1 MVNFRT
7 SRGWIGPALRASL
20 AMAALALVGCNSAPK
35 DSYKE
40 QPVEFLYNAA
50 IDQMEQK
57 NWSVAARIFDEVE
70 RQHPYSIWA
79 TKAQLMQTYVDY
91 ENNHYDEAITAA
103 DRYIQLHPG
112 NHDTPYAYYIK
123 AVSYYEQIVDVQRDQ
138 KNTANA
144 AKALQEVVTR
154 YPDSKYARDA
164 RLKLD
169 LTKDHLAGK
178 EMEIGRYYE
187 RQGLYIAAIN
197 RYQTVIKNY
206 QSTTHVPEALERLVE
221 CYSAVGLPEEAQRNA
236 AVLGY
241 NFPNN
246 EWYEDSYT
254 LMKGE
259 RAAPVENPS
268 WIGRIVNSITPF

>member
-1 MVNFRT
+1 MVTFRI
-7 SRGWIGPALRASL
+7 SRGLG
-20 AMAALALVGCNSAPK
+20 ALVLVACFGLAGCNSTSK
-35 DSYKE
+35 DTYKE
-40 QPVEFLYNAA
+40 QPVEFLYNTA
-50 IDQMEQK
+50 IDQMEQH
-57 NWSVAARIFDEVE
+57 NWSVSARIFDEVE

-79 TKAQLMQTYVDY
+79 TKAQLMQTYVNY
-91 ENNHYDEAITAA
+91 ENNHYDEAIAAA
-103 DRYIQLHPG
+103 DRFIQLHPG

-138 KNTANA
+138 KNTENA
-144 AKALQEVVTR
+144 AKALQDVVTR

-187 RQGLYIAAIN
+187 RQGLYVAAIN
-197 RYQTVIKNY
+197 RFQVVVKNY
-206 QSTTHVPEALERLVE
+206 QSTTHVPEALARLVE
-221 CYSAVGLPEEAQRNA
+221 CYSAVGLPEEAQKNA

-246 EWYEDSYT
+246 EWYQDSYE

-259 RAAPVENPS
+259 RAAPEENPS
-268 WIGRIVNSITPF
+268 WISNILEWASPF